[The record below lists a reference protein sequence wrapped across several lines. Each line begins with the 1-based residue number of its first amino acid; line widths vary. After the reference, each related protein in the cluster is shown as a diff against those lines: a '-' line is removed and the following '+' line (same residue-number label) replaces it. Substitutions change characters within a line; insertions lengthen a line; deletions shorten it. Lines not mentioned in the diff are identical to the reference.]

1 MRDTQ
6 IGSTLRAL
14 RLRRG
19 WRQAD
24 VSARAAVARS
34 VISSLEAGNLG
45 RHTLDAL
52 RRSVEVCGGALQIA
66 VRVPGGDVMRLL
78 DADHALLQSYWAHS
92 LRRYGWLVE
101 AEVTFNHYGERGSL
115 DLLAWQPAR
124 RLLLVIEVKTVIVD
138 AQELL
143 AGIDRKARIAAVI
156 ARERGWRPVAVIPAV
171 FVLDGSTARRRMAEH
186 APLFGRFNLRGRAA
200 RAWIRRPAD
209 LEPMRTGVLTFTA
222 LSPARSDDLRRA
234 GRRRVRLSPGQPR
247 SAERN
252 QRGGSGP
259 ETA

>member
-171 FVLDGSTARRRMAEH
+171 SCSTDLPRDAGWPSTPPCSVASIC
-186 APLFGRFNLRGRAA
+186 AVGPRGPGFADP
-200 RAWIRRPAD
+200 RAWS
-209 LEPMRTGVLTFTA
+209 LC
-222 LSPARSDDLRRA
+222 RRA
-234 GRRRVRLSPGQPR
+234 Y
-247 SAERN
+247 
-252 QRGGSGP
+252 
-259 ETA
+259 